1 MIRPI
6 DPVSLVR
13 PEMRRL
19 SAYHLDLSPC
29 RHKLDQ
35 NEVPWDLPRR
45 IKLAVTEGLLAAD
58 WARYPDFH
66 GDDLRRDLGRMH
78 GWPWEGILVG
88 NGSNELLA
96 TALEALVAPGTEVI
110 GGEPS
115 FGLYRM
121 FVQRSGGVP
130 RFLLRPD
137 LRRPAL
143 LMDEI
148 EAEVERNPRRP
159 VLLCTPNNPTGD
171 ALPPEWVAALLER
184 LEGPLLLDNAYGE
197 FCRYDY
203 RPLLSRYPHLLL
215 FRTFSKAWS
224 LAGLRLGYLM
234 ARPALVAELIKV
246 KLPYNL
252 GHAAALAGRAV
263 LAEDAE
269 AKRRVRVII
278 ARRAQWARMLTEEGF
293 EVFPSEA
300 NFLLIRC
307 DGPDRARQV
316 RDGLAARGIRIRDV
330 GHYPGLANCLRV
342 SVGSGMALRET
353 NLALEEIREGVPVEE
368 TRLSTEP
375 LRRSPHPPGPPLPP
389 PLPPPRERGEEDQNH
404 DEEEE
409 VELGSL
415 DPLDGLEWDE
425 MALDTGLPSPRPSL
439 KTEDGEVGEGQ
450 GVRAS
455 RVERATKETMIRLAL
470 SLDGGPRSID
480 VPNGFFGHM
489 LEALAT
495 HGGLGLELEAE
506 GDTEIDLHHTVE
518 DVGIA
523 LGDAL
528 AAALGDR
535 RGIVRFA
542 HAYAPLDEALARAV
556 VDLSGRGSFAWS
568 APREVAAGW
577 VTADFPLTLVADFF
591 QAFADRG
598 RLTLHLD
605 VLSARNGHH
614 AAEAAF
620 KAAALAIRAAVAVR
634 TGSSEVPST
643 KGTLSV

>member
-13 PEMRRL
+13 PEFRRM
-19 SAYHLDLSPC
+19 SAYHLDLTSC

-45 IKLAVTEGLLAAD
+45 IKLAVTEGLMATE
-58 WARYPDFH
+58 WSRYPDFH
-66 GDDLRRDLGRMH
+66 ADDLRRDLGRLH

-88 NGSNELLA
+88 NGSNELLS

-110 GGEPS
+110 GAEPT

-121 FVQRSGGVP
+121 FVMRSGGVP
-130 RFLLRPD
+130 RFLLRQD

-143 LMDEI
+143 VMDEI

-159 VLLCTPNNPTGD
+159 VLLCSPNNPTGD
-171 ALPPEWVAALLER
+171 AQPPEWVAALLER

-197 FCRYDY
+197 FSRYDY
-203 RPLLSRYPHLLL
+203 RPLLARYPHLVL

-252 GHAAALAGRAV
+252 GHAAVLAGRAV
-263 LAEDAE
+263 LAEEDE
-269 AKRRVRVII
+269 ERRRVRII
-278 ARRAQWARMLTEEGF
+278 TARRAQWARMLAEEGF

-307 DGPDRARQV
+307 ESPEKARQV

-330 GHYPGLANCLRV
+330 GHYAGLANCLRV

-353 NLALEEIREGVPVEE
+353 HLALEEIREGVPVEE
-368 TRLSTEP
+368 TRLSTQP
-375 LRRSPHPPGPPLPP
+375 LRRGRPHP
-389 PLPPPRERGEEDQNH
+389 RGEQDV
-404 DEEEE
+404 DPEEM
-409 VELGSL
+409 SL
-415 DPLDGLEWDE
+415 DSD
-425 MALDTGLPSPRPSL
+425 LPSPVP
-439 KTEDGEVGEGQ
+439 GEGP

-455 RVERATKETMIRLAL
+455 RVERSTRETTIRLAL

-495 HGGLGLELEAE
+495 HAGLGLELEAD
-506 GDTEIDLHHTVE
+506 GDTQVDLHHTVE

-523 LGDAL
+523 LGEAL

-556 VDLSGRGSFAWS
+556 VDLSGRGSFAWN

-620 KAAALAIRAAVAVR
+620 KAAALAIRAAVATR
-634 TGSSEVPST
+634 AGS
-643 KGTLSV
+643 